1 MKPIIIANWKMKLG
15 LKESL
20 DLTEKIKKGLI
31 KKENRIYDKFIG
43 VQNRWSEKMDI
54 VLCPSFTAISDVRRV
69 AANTGFYI
77 GAQDI
82 FWEEK
87 GAYTG
92 EICAAQLK
100 EIGVKY
106 VIIGHSERR
115 ANLGE
120 TDEMIH
126 KKMRLA
132 LEADLI
138 PVLCIGETFEERK
151 SGQKDYVLVKQ
162 LIKALEGVDINKNQR
177 LIIAYEPVWVIG
189 SGQAVAPEEA
199 ELSAKSIK
207 AALLDLFSEEFIL
220 EKISIAYGGSVSGKD
235 AKQFLDQPSI
245 NGLLVGTCS
254 LKADEFL
261 AIINNCININ

>member
-20 DLTEKIKKGLI
+20 DLTEKIKKGLS

-54 VLCPSFTAISDVRRV
+54 VLCPSFTAISDVRKV
-69 AANTGFYI
+69 AANTGI
-77 GAQDI
+77 CLGAQDI

-92 EICAAQLK
+92 EICASQLK
-100 EIGVKY
+100 EVGVKY

-115 ANLGE
+115 GNLRE

-126 KKMRLA
+126 KKVRLA
-132 LEADLI
+132 LESGLI
-138 PVLCIGETFEERK
+138 PILCIGETFEERK
-151 SGQKDYVLVKQ
+151 SGQKDYILVKQ
-162 LIKALEGVDINKNQR
+162 IIKALEGSDVKKEQK

-189 SGQAVAPEEA
+189 SGQAVSPEEA
-199 ELSAKSIK
+199 ELSAKLIRTS
-207 AALLDLFSEEFIL
+207 LLDLFSNDFIDDN
-220 EKISIAYGGSVSGKD
+220 ISIAYGGSVSGKD
-235 AKQFLDQPSI
+235 AKEFLTQPSI
-245 NGLLVGTCS
+245 DGLLVGTCS
-254 LKADEFL
+254 LNSDDFL
-261 AIINNCININ
+261 QIIENSLK